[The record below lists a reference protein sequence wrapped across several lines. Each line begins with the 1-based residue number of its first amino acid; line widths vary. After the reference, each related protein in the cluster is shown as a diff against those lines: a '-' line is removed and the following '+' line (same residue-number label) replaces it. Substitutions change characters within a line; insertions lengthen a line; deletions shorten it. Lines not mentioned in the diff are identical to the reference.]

1 MPVSLEAVLAASL
14 PEAASEVE
22 EAAVEPQAARLS
34 VRAAARTVEI
44 SFFMVVISFLL
55 RLFFRFVFV
64 LNYVVVFPQTAQHIR
79 TPGCLQR
86 GLYFIGNPP
95 FLPDKRGDKIFI

>member
-1 MPVSLEAVLAASL
+1 MQFHWKQCWRLRCRKRPQRWKKAA
-14 PEAASEVE
+14 E
-22 EAAVEPQAARLS
+22 EPQAARLS

-64 LNYVVVFPQTAQHIR
+64 LSYVVVFPQTAQHIR

-95 FLPDKRGDKIFI
+95 FLSR

>member
-1 MPVSLEAVLAASL
+1 MQFRWKQCWRLRC

>member
-1 MPVSLEAVLAASL
+1 M
-14 PEAASEVE
+14 E
-22 EAAVEPQAARLS
+22 ESSDEPQAARLS

-44 SFFMVVISFLL
+44 SVGMVVISFLL

-64 LNYVVVFPQTAQHIR
+64 LNYVVVFPQSAQNIR

-86 GLYFIGNPP
+86 GLYFIVNPP

>member
-1 MPVSLEAVLAASL
+1 MQFRWKQCWRLRCRKRPQRWK
-14 PEAASEVE
+14 

-64 LNYVVVFPQTAQHIR
+64 LSYVVVF
-79 TPGCLQR
+79 LKQR
-86 GLYFIGNPP
+86 NTFAHRAAYSGDCISLVTHP
-95 FLPDKRGDKIFI
+95 FYPDKRGDKIFI